1 MPAEEVR
8 DVLNKFAVTT
18 KTVSQFFSE
27 KTYINNNHELD
38 ASFEIERFM
47 LSKVQ
52 GNQIRYNVMR
62 VTNDF
67 SNDVLYN
74 D

>member
-1 MPAEEVR
+1 MPAQEVR

-27 KTYINNNHELD
+27 KTFINNNHELD